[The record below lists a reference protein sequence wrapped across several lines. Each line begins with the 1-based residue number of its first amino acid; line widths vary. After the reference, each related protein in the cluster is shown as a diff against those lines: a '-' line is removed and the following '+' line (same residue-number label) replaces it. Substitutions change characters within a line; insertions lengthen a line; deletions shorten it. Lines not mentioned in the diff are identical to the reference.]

1 MRFAVTVGRKGSADL
16 LTAAK
21 EWAEHFGVTFIE
33 RPSKGSLEELRQQYE
48 LDAILVATADGPQIY
63 NNEGTFFY
71 HPGMAVLR
79 LQRLKNNEHDHFAK
93 ALELGEGMRVLDGTL
108 GLAGDAAIASY
119 LVGEKGKVVGVEASI
134 LLHFVVENGLRA
146 YEAEDPDLTEA
157 LRRITT
163 VQATAEEYLEAC
175 GADAFDVVYFDPMFR
190 YPVQGSSAM
199 EPLRPVAYEHP
210 LNQRT
215 IELALKAAPKIVI
228 KERSEKIL
236 REYGCTEILGGRYSR
251 IKFGIIRR

>member
-1 MRFAVTVGRKGSADL
+1 MRFAVTAGRKGSGDL

-21 EWAEHFGVTFIE
+21 EWATYFNVPYIE
-33 RPSKGSLEELRQQYE
+33 RASKGSLEELRQQNN

-79 LQRLKNNEHDHFAK
+79 LQRLKNNEHDHFAQ
-93 ALELGEGMRVLDGTL
+93 ALELREGMRVLDGTL
-108 GLAGDAAIASY
+108 GLAGDAAIASC

-134 LLHFVVENGLRA
+134 LLHFVVGNGLRS
-146 YEAEDPDLTEA
+146 YVAEDPDLTRA
-157 LRRITT
+157 LRRIKT
-163 VQATAEEYLEAC
+163 VQATAEEYLENC
-175 GADAFDVVYFDPMFR
+175 EADSFDVVYFDPMFR

-199 EPLRPVAYEHP
+199 EPLRPVAYEKP

>member
-1 MRFAVTVGRKGSADL
+1 MRFAVTVGRKGSGDL

-21 EWAEHFGVTFIE
+21 EWAEHFDVPLLE
-33 RPSKGSLEELRQQYE
+33 RASKGSLEELRQQNN

-93 ALELGEGMRVLDGTL
+93 ALELAKGMRVLDGTL

-119 LVGEKGKVVGVEASI
+119 LVGEQGKVVGVEASV
-134 LLHFVVENGLRA
+134 LLHFVVEKGLRT
-146 YEAEDPDLTEA
+146 YEAEDSDLTNA

-163 VQATAEEYLEAC
+163 VQATAEEYLETCEANS
-175 GADAFDVVYFDPMFR
+175 FDVVYFDPMFR
-190 YPVQGSSAM
+190 YPVQSSSAM
-199 EPLRPVAYEHP
+199 EPLRPVAYEQP
-210 LNQRT
+210 LNERT
-215 IELALKAAPKIVI
+215 IELALKAAPKVVI

>member
-1 MRFAVTVGRKGSADL
+1 MRFAVTAGRKGSGDL
-16 LTAAK
+16 LNAAK
-21 EWAEHFGVTFIE
+21 EWATHFDVPYIE
-33 RPSKGSLEELRQQYE
+33 RASKGSLEELRQQNN
-48 LDAILVATADGPQIY
+48 LDTILVATADGPQIY

-79 LQRLKNNEHDHFAK
+79 LQRLKNNEHDHFAQ
-93 ALELGEGMRVLDGTL
+93 ALELREGMRVLDGTL

-134 LLHFVVENGLRA
+134 LLHFVVENGLRS
-146 YEAEDPDLTEA
+146 YEAEDPDLTNA
-157 LRRITT
+157 LRRIAT
-163 VQATAEEYLEAC
+163 VQATAEDYLETC
-175 GADAFDVVYFDPMFR
+175 EADSYDVVYFDPMFR

-199 EPLRPVAYEHP
+199 EPLRPVAYQKP

>member
-1 MRFAVTVGRKGSADL
+1 MRFAVTVGRKGSGDL
-16 LTAAK
+16 LEAAK
-21 EWAEHFGVTFIE
+21 EWAAHFEVPFIE
-33 RPSKGSLEELRQQYE
+33 RASKGSLEELRQQYD

-63 NNEGTFFY
+63 SNEGTFFY

-79 LQRLKNNEHDHFAK
+79 LQRLKNNEHDHFAN
-93 ALELGEGMRVLDGTL
+93 ALELKEGMCVLDGTL

-119 LVGEKGKVVGVEASI
+119 LVGEAGMVVGTEASI
-134 LLHFVVENGLRA
+134 LLHFVVEKGLGT
-146 YEAEDPDLTEA
+146 YQAEDNDLTEA

-163 VQATAEEYLEAC
+163 VQGTAEAYLENC
-175 GADAFDVVYFDPMFR
+175 QVDAFDVVYFDPMFR

-199 EPLRPVAYEHP
+199 EPLRPVAYEKP
-210 LNQRT
+210 LNKRT
-215 IELALKAAPKIVI
+215 IELALKAAPKVVI

>member
-1 MRFAVTVGRKGSADL
+1 MRFAVIVGRKGSGDL
-16 LTAAK
+16 AASAQA
-21 EWAEHFGVTFIE
+21 WAQQLNVEYIE
-33 RPSKGSLEELRQQYE
+33 RGSKGSLEELRQQYG
-48 LDAILVATADGPQIY
+48 LDAILVATAEGPQLY
-63 NNEGTFFY
+63 SQEGTFFY

-79 LQRLKNNEHDHFAK
+79 LQRLKNNEHDHFAA
-93 ALELGEGMRVLDGTL
+93 ALELRKGMRVLDGTL

-119 LVGEKGKVVGVEASI
+119 LVGTEGKVIGVEASKP
-134 LLHFVVENGLRA
+134 LHFVVQQGLQQ
-146 YEAEDPDLTEA
+146 YEAEDADLTAA

-163 VQATAEEYLEAC
+163 VQATSEDFLTTC
-175 GADAFDVVYFDPMFR
+175 DPDSFDVVYFDPMFR
-190 YPVQGSSAM
+190 YPVAGSSAM
-199 EPLRPVAYEHP
+199 EPLRPVAYEKP

-215 IELALKAAPKIVI
+215 IELALVAAPKVVI

>member
-1 MRFAVTVGRKGSADL
+1 MRFAVTAGRKGSGDL

-21 EWAEHFGVTFIE
+21 EWATHFNVPYIE
-33 RPSKGSLEELRQQYE
+33 RVSKGSLEELRQQNN

-79 LQRLKNNEHDHFAK
+79 LQRLKNNEHDHFAQ
-93 ALELGEGMRVLDGTL
+93 ALELREGMRVLDGTL

-134 LLHFVVENGLRA
+134 LLHFGVENGLRSYA
-146 YEAEDPDLTEA
+146 AEDPDLTNA
-157 LRRITT
+157 LRRIKT
-163 VQATAEEYLEAC
+163 VQATAEEYLETC
-175 GADAFDVVYFDPMFR
+175 EEDSFDVVYFDPMFR

-199 EPLRPVAYEHP
+199 EPLRPVAYEKP

-215 IELALKAAPKIVI
+215 IELALKVAPKIVI

-251 IKFGIIRR
+251 IKFGIVRR

>member
-1 MRFAVTVGRKGSADL
+1 MRFAVTVGRKGSGDL
-16 LTAAK
+16 LAAAK
-21 EWAEHFGVTFIE
+21 EWASHFDVPFLE
-33 RPSKGSLEELRQQYE
+33 RASKGSLEELRQQYDLE
-48 LDAILVATADGPQIY
+48 AILVATADGPQIY
-63 NNEGTFFY
+63 NKEGTFFY

-93 ALELGEGMRVLDGTL
+93 ALELEEGMRVLDGTL

-119 LVGEKGKVVGVEASI
+119 LVGTSGKVVGTEASL
-134 LLHFVVENGLRA
+134 LLHFVVEKGLRT

-163 VQATAEEYLEAC
+163 VQATAEQYLETC
-175 GADAFDVVYFDPMFR
+175 GADSFDVMYFDPMFR

-199 EPLRPVAYEHP
+199 EPLRPVAYEQP
-210 LNQRT
+210 LNKRT
-215 IELALKAAPKIVI
+215 IELALKAAPKVVI

>member
-1 MRFAVTVGRKGSADL
+1 
-16 LTAAK
+16 
-21 EWAEHFGVTFIE
+21 
-33 RPSKGSLEELRQQYE
+33 LR
-48 LDAILVATADGPQIY
+48 
-63 NNEGTFFY
+63 
-71 HPGMAVLR
+71 
-79 LQRLKNNEHDHFAK
+79 
-93 ALELGEGMRVLDGTL
+93 EGMRVLDGTL

-134 LLHFVVENGLRA
+134 LLHFVVENGLRSYA
-146 YEAEDPDLTEA
+146 AEDPDLTSA

-163 VQATAEEYLEAC
+163 VRATAEEYLENC
-175 GADAFDVVYFDPMFR
+175 EADSFDVVYFDPMFR

-199 EPLRPVAYEHP
+199 EPLRPVAYEKP

>member
-1 MRFAVTVGRKGSADL
+1 M
-16 LTAAK
+16 
-21 EWAEHFGVTFIE
+21 
-33 RPSKGSLEELRQQYE
+33 
-48 LDAILVATADGPQIY
+48 
-63 NNEGTFFY
+63 
-71 HPGMAVLR
+71 
-79 LQRLKNNEHDHFAK
+79 
-93 ALELGEGMRVLDGTL
+93 
-108 GLAGDAAIASY
+108 
-119 LVGEKGKVVGVEASI
+119 
-134 LLHFVVENGLRA
+134 
-146 YEAEDPDLTEA
+146 TEA

-163 VQATAEEYLEAC
+163 VQATAEEYLETC
-175 GADAFDVVYFDPMFR
+175 EADAFDVVYFDPMFR

>member
-1 MRFAVTVGRKGSADL
+1 MRFAVTAGRKGSGDL

-21 EWAEHFGVTFIE
+21 EWATYFEVSYIE
-33 RPSKGSLEELRQQYE
+33 RASKGSLEELRQQNN

-79 LQRLKNNEHDHFAK
+79 LQRLKNNEHDHFAQ
-93 ALELGEGMRVLDGTL
+93 ALELREGMRVLDGTL

-134 LLHFVVENGLRA
+134 LLHFVVEKGLRS
-146 YEAEDPDLTEA
+146 YEADDPDLTNA

-163 VQATAEEYLEAC
+163 VQATAEDYLEIC
-175 GADAFDVVYFDPMFR
+175 EVDSFDVVYFDPMFR

-199 EPLRPVAYEHP
+199 EPLRPVAYEKP
-210 LNQRT
+210 LNQHT

>member
-1 MRFAVTVGRKGSADL
+1 MRFAVTAGRKGSGDL

-21 EWAEHFGVTFIE
+21 EWATHFDVPYIE
-33 RPSKGSLEELRQQYE
+33 RVSKGSLEELRQQNN

-79 LQRLKNNEHDHFAK
+79 LQRLKNNEHDHFAQ
-93 ALELGEGMRVLDGTL
+93 ALKLREGMRVLDGTL

-134 LLHFVVENGLRA
+134 LLHFVVENGLRS
-146 YEAEDPDLTEA
+146 YEAEDPDLTSA

-163 VQATAEEYLEAC
+163 VQATAEEYLENC
-175 GADAFDVVYFDPMFR
+175 EADSFDVVYFDPMFR

-199 EPLRPVAYEHP
+199 EPLRPVAYEKP

-251 IKFGIIRR
+251 IKFGIVRR

>member
-1 MRFAVTVGRKGSADL
+1 MRFAVTAGRKGSGDL
-16 LTAAK
+16 LTTAK
-21 EWAEHFGVTFIE
+21 EWAAYFDVPYIE
-33 RPSKGSLEELRQQYE
+33 RASKGSLEELRQQNN

-79 LQRLKNNEHDHFAK
+79 LQRLKNNEHDHFAL
-93 ALELGEGMRVLDGTL
+93 ALELREGMRVLDGTL

-134 LLHFVVENGLRA
+134 LLHFVVENGLRS
-146 YEAEDPDLTEA
+146 YEAEDPDLTNA
-157 LRRITT
+157 LRRIAT
-163 VQATAEEYLEAC
+163 VQATAEEYLENC
-175 GADAFDVVYFDPMFR
+175 EADSFDVVYFDPMFR

-199 EPLRPVAYEHP
+199 EPLRPVAYEKP

-215 IELALKAAPKIVI
+215 VELALKAAPIIVI

>member
-1 MRFAVTVGRKGSADL
+1 MRFAVTAGRKGSGDL
-16 LTAAK
+16 LAAAK
-21 EWAEHFGVTFIE
+21 EWATHFNVPYLE
-33 RPSKGSLEELRQQYE
+33 RASKGSLEELRQQNN

-79 LQRLKNNEHDHFAK
+79 LQRLKNNEHDHFAQ

-119 LVGEKGKVVGVEASI
+119 LVGEKGKVVGVEASL
-134 LLHFVVENGLRA
+134 LLHFVVENGLRS
-146 YEAEDPDLTEA
+146 YEAEDIDLTNA
-157 LRRITT
+157 LRRIAT
-163 VQATAEEYLEAC
+163 VQSTAEEYLETC
-175 GADAFDVVYFDPMFR
+175 EEDSFDVVYFDPMFR

-199 EPLRPVAYEHP
+199 EPLRPVAYEKP

-215 IELALKAAPKIVI
+215 IELALKAAPKVVI
-228 KERSEKIL
+228 KERSEKLL

>member
-1 MRFAVTVGRKGSADL
+1 MRFAVTVGRKGSGDL
-16 LTAAK
+16 LAAAK
-21 EWAEHFGVTFIE
+21 EWASHFDVPFLE
-33 RPSKGSLEELRQQYE
+33 RASKGSLEELRQQHDLE
-48 LDAILVATADGPQIY
+48 AILVATADGPQIY
-63 NNEGTFFY
+63 NKEGTFFY

-93 ALELGEGMRVLDGTL
+93 ALELEEGMRVLDGTL

-119 LVGEKGKVVGVEASI
+119 LVGTSGKVVGTEASL
-134 LLHFVVENGLRA
+134 LLHFVVEKGLRT

-163 VQATAEEYLEAC
+163 VQATAEQYLETC
-175 GADAFDVVYFDPMFR
+175 EADSFDVVYFDPMFR

-199 EPLRPVAYEHP
+199 EPLRPVAYEQP
-210 LNQRT
+210 LNKRT
-215 IELALKAAPKIVI
+215 IELALKAAPKVVI

>member
-1 MRFAVTVGRKGSADL
+1 MRFAVTAGRKGSGDL

-21 EWAEHFGVTFIE
+21 EWATHFNVPYLE
-33 RPSKGSLEELRQQYE
+33 RASKGSLEELRQQND

-79 LQRLKNNEHDHFAK
+79 LQRLKNNEHDHFAQ

-119 LVGEKGKVVGVEASI
+119 LVGEKGKVVGVEASL
-134 LLHFVVENGLRA
+134 LLHFVVENGLRS
-146 YEAEDPDLTEA
+146 YEAEDIDLTNA
-157 LRRITT
+157 LRRIAT
-163 VQATAEEYLEAC
+163 VQATAEEYLETCAENS
-175 GADAFDVVYFDPMFR
+175 FDVVYFDPMFR

-199 EPLRPVAYEHP
+199 EPLRPVAYEKP

-215 IELALKAAPKIVI
+215 IELALKAAPKVVI

>member
-1 MRFAVTVGRKGSADL
+1 MRFAVTAGRKGSGDL

-21 EWAEHFGVTFIE
+21 EWATHFNVPYIE
-33 RPSKGSLEELRQQYE
+33 RASKGRLEELRQQNN

-79 LQRLKNNEHDHFAK
+79 LQRLKNNEHDHFAQ
-93 ALELGEGMRVLDGTL
+93 ALELREGMRVLDGTL
-108 GLAGDAAIASY
+108 GLAGDSAIASY

-134 LLHFVVENGLRA
+134 LLHFVVENGLRSYA
-146 YEAEDPDLTEA
+146 AEDSDLTSA
-157 LRRITT
+157 LRRIKT
-163 VQATAEEYLEAC
+163 VQATAEEYLETC
-175 GADAFDVVYFDPMFR
+175 EADSFDVVYFDPMFR

-199 EPLRPVAYEHP
+199 EPLRPIAYEKP